1 MTASTRL
8 SRSGFTHPADVM
20 EILASRAAEYYPD
33 WTGARVEIE
42 TVKVIDRSS
51 SRLLHFRLQAA
62 RVSRDVIVK
71 LRSLDLPI
79 APPSEAPSWLR
90 LCPFPPEQDLGRA
103 EAAALSSIYQ
113 HFADSDPRFRP
124 VRLLEY
130 REDWHGLIMEF
141 ARGEELDRRLLA
153 AHRFGAAGSSA
164 ARATPCQQAGAWLRR
179 YHEMPGALDGPQLRA
194 DRASIV
200 QCFSEVLSYLGDTAG
215 PCSLFSRLEE
225 RLEAQA
231 NAVLPETLLT
241 QRVHGDFW
249 PGNVLVGPDGRIT
262 VIDTFGYGATPRYE
276 DIAYFLVHLRAM
288 KPQMY
293 TLGAWIRK
301 EDSNAWEAAFLA
313 GYFGED
319 PIPIG
324 AVRLFE
330 LLTLLYKWASAEN
343 ATRRSVGAHGYVKRA
358 QLEWKRRFFRGLA
371 RSRFDA
377 VEGAVA
383 DPQGGA
389 R

>member
-1 MTASTRL
+1 MTASTRAN
-8 SRSGFTHPADVM
+8 RPGFINPADVTA
-20 EILASRAAEYYPD
+20 ILASRAADYYPD
-33 WTGARVEIE
+33 WTRARVQIE
-42 TVKVIDRSS
+42 TRKVIERSC
-51 SRLLHFRLQAA
+51 SRLFHFRLQAA

-71 LRSLDLPI
+71 LRPLNPPI
-79 APPSEAPSWLR
+79 AMPSEDPSWLR
-90 LCPFPPEQDLGRA
+90 LCPFPPEQKLSRC
-103 EAAALSSIYQ
+103 EAVALSSIHQ

-130 REDWHGLIMEF
+130 REDWNGIVMEF
-141 ARGEELDRRLLA
+141 AWGEGLDRRLLA

-164 ARATPCQQAGAWLRR
+164 ARATPCQLAGAWLRR
-179 YHEMPGALDGPQLRA
+179 YHEMPGVFDGPELRA

-200 QCFSEVLSYLGDTAG
+200 QCFNEALAFLSETAG
-215 PCSLFSRLEE
+215 PCSVFSRLAE
-225 RLEAQA
+225 RLVALA
-231 NAVLPETLLT
+231 NAVLPDTLLT

-249 PGNVLVGPDGRIT
+249 PGNVLVGPDAQIT

-293 TLGAWIRK
+293 TLGAWNRR

-330 LLTLLYKWASAEN
+330 LLALLYKWASAESV
-343 ATRRSVGAHGYVKRA
+343 TRRTAGVHGYVKQV
-358 QLEWKRRFFRGLA
+358 QLDWKRRFFRELA
-371 RSRFDA
+371 RSRFEA
-377 VEGAVA
+377 VERVVA
-383 DPQGGA
+383 DPPGGTL
-389 R
+389 